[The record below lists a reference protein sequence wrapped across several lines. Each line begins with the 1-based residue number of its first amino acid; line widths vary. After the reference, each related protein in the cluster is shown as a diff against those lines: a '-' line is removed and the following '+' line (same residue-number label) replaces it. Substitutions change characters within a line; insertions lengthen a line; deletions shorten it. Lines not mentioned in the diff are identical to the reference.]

1 MEQEKELEL
10 EEIMEQLD
18 AAVKK
23 MEQEK
28 LGLEDAYQIF
38 SEGMELVKQGN
49 EAIDRV
55 EKKIQ
60 ILMAEGE
67 ENGEG

>member
-28 LGLEDAYQIF
+28 LGLEDSYQIF
-38 SEGMELVKQGN
+38 SEGIELVKQGN

>member
-1 MEQEKELEL
+1 MEKEMEL
-10 EEIMEQLD
+10 EEIMERLD
-18 AAVKK
+18 ATVTK

-28 LGLEDAYQIF
+28 MTLEESYQAF
-38 SEGMELVKQGN
+38 SEGIELVKQRN
-49 EAIDRV
+49 KAIDRV

>member
-1 MEQEKELEL
+1 MEKEMEL
-10 EEIMEQLD
+10 EEIMERLD
-18 AAVKK
+18 ATVTK

-28 LGLEDAYQIF
+28 MTLEESYQAF
-38 SEGMELVKQGN
+38 SEGIELVKQGN
-49 EAIDRV
+49 KAIDRV